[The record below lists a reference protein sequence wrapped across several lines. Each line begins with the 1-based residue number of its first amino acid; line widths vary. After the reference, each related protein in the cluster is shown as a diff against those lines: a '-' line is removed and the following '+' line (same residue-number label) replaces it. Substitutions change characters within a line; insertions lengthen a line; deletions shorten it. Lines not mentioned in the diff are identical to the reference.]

1 MNNIDQKRMRYG
13 IIRFEIFIYTL
24 EGFIY
29 LILSIKGTDQQLL
42 GVSDTDGTILPI
54 LQLIN
59 NSEG

>member
-1 MNNIDQKRMRYG
+1 MNNIYQEKMRYG
-13 IIRFEIFIYTL
+13 ITRFEIFIYTL